1 MKLVEGLVRLT
12 RVSVL
17 AGSSVRGVVWG
28 WCEIRI
34 SFVNQQS
41 FLKINVSVEVT
52 FVQCMFVYRV

>member
-34 SFVNQQS
+34 SLCGS
-41 FLKINVSVEVT
+41 AKLLED
-52 FVQCMFVYRV
+52 